1 MAKTVTG
8 QRLCFRIVRGFTEIS
23 VSFFLK
29 EGLCCDFIKE
39 FIFLLANVSRHIIP
53 LINLKLYEL
62 NQFSNISYDEESI
75 NEHLIIFPTM

>member
-1 MAKTVTG
+1 MTG
-8 QRLCFRIVRGFTEIS
+8 LRLCFRIAWGFTEIS
-23 VSFFLK
+23 VFFFRR
-29 EGLCCDFIKE
+29 ECCDFIKE

-62 NQFSNISYDEESI
+62 NQFSNISYDEESV

>member
-1 MAKTVTG
+1 MTG
-8 QRLCFRIVRGFTEIS
+8 LRLCFRIVRGFTEIS
-23 VSFFLK
+23 VFFFK
-29 EGLCCDFIKE
+29 GMECCDFIKE
-39 FIFLLANVSRHIIP
+39 FIFLLANVSHHIIP